1 MTARRELTRLLKQ
14 AERIQWYHGLGDHPD
29 RVTFG
34 YICQHPEA
42 ANWERTGAQARIL
55 YLDIQTIVERT
66 RRSRGLTLTAY
77 QRRML
82 DDTRIFD

>member
-1 MTARRELTRLLKQ
+1 MSTRQELTRLLKQ
-14 AERIQWYHGLGDHPD
+14 AERILWYHGLGDHPD

-34 YICQHPEA
+34 YVYRHPEA
-42 ANWERTGAQARIL
+42 ANWERTGVQARIL
-55 YLDIQTIVERT
+55 YMDIQTIVERT
-66 RRSRGLTLTAY
+66 CRGRGPTLTAY

>member
-1 MTARRELTRLLKQ
+1 MSTRRELARLLKQ

-29 RVTFG
+29 RVAFG

-42 ANWERTGAQARIL
+42 ANWERTGVQVRIL

-66 RRSRGLTLTAY
+66 RHGQGPTLTAY

>member
-29 RVTFG
+29 HVTFG
-34 YICQHPEA
+34 YVYQHPEA
-42 ANWERTGAQARIL
+42 ANWERTGVQARIL

-66 RRSRGLTLTAY
+66 RHGRGPSLTAY
-77 QRRML
+77 QRRMF
-82 DDTRIFD
+82 DDTRILD

>member
-1 MTARRELTRLLKQ
+1 MSTRRELTRLLKQ

-29 RVTFG
+29 HVAFG
-34 YICQHPEA
+34 YVYRHPEA
-42 ANWERTGAQARIL
+42 ANWERTGVQACIL

-66 RRSRGLTLTAY
+66 RHGRGLSLTAY

-82 DDTRIFD
+82 DDTRIFE

>member
-1 MTARRELTRLLKQ
+1 MSTRRELTRLLKQ
-14 AERIQWYHGLGDHPD
+14 AERIQWHHGLGDHPD

-34 YICQHPEA
+34 YVYQHPEA
-42 ANWERTGAQARIL
+42 ANWERTGVQACIL

-66 RRSRGLTLTAY
+66 RHGRGLSLTAY

-82 DDTRIFD
+82 DDTRIFE